1 MDGVNHDN
9 KKNNKKKQINKAF
22 KIFHHNITIPFHTT
36 NIFSFLSKLFSLVPK
51 KSPSFLLS
59 LSIQIKNVRSQN
71 RSKIPKTIFFFLQI
85 LTGVCREHDQCTC
98 YANWQGNDCKR
109 KIITLQFSGLFSS
122 IFYIVYLRKFFFIA
136 NNYFFYFF

>member
-109 KIITLQFSGLFSS
+109 KIITSQFSGFFSS
-122 IFYIVYLRKFFFIA
+122 IFYIVYLRKFFF
-136 NNYFFYFF
+136 YR